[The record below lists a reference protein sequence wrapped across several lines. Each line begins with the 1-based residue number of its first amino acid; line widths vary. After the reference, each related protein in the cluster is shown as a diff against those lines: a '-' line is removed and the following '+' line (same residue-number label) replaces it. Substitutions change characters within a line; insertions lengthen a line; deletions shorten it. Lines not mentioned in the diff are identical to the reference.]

1 MCIFVQNLDSP
12 VGNIVVKSNGSA
24 ITDIFL
30 GECASENSDT
40 LTQKAVNELKRYF
53 DGTLTEF
60 TFPIELSGTDFQK
73 RVWKILTEIPYGKT
87 FSYGDV
93 AKRLGGKRYSRA
105 VGGAVNKNPVLIAVP
120 CHRVIG
126 TDGSL
131 TGFAC
136 GISVKKYLLALEKE
150 NDFHK

>member
-1 MCIFVQNLDSP
+1 MCIFVQNFDSP

-30 GECASENSDT
+30 GECASGNPDV
-40 LTQKAVNELKRYF
+40 LTQKAVNELKCYF

-87 FSYGDV
+87 VSYGDI
-93 AKRLGGKRYSRA
+93 AEKIGGKRYSRA
-105 VGGAVNKNPVLIAVP
+105 VGGAVNKNPVLIAIP

-136 GISVKKYLLALEKE
+136 GISVKKYLLVLEKE
-150 NDFHK
+150 NDFQK

>member
-12 VGNIVVKSNGSA
+12 VGNIVVKSSGSA

-30 GECASENSDT
+30 GECASGNPDV

-60 TFPIELSGTDFQK
+60 TFPIEFSGTDFQK

-93 AKRLGGKRYSRA
+93 AKLLGGKRYSRA
-105 VGGAVNKNPVLIAVP
+105 VGGAVNKNPVLIVVP

-126 TDGSL
+126 ADGSL

-136 GISVKKYLLALEKE
+136 GIPVKKYLLELEKE
-150 NDFHK
+150 NDFQK

>member
-12 VGNIVVKSNGSA
+12 VGNIVVKSSGSA

-30 GECASENSDT
+30 GECASGNPDT

-73 RVWKILTEIPYGKT
+73 QVWKILTEIPYGKT

-126 TDGSL
+126 ADGSL

-136 GISVKKYLLALEKE
+136 GISVKKYLLNLEKE
-150 NDFHK
+150 NAVQK

>member
-40 LTQKAVNELKRYF
+40 LTQKSVNELKRYF

>member
-1 MCIFVQNLDSP
+1 MCIFVQKFDSP

>member
-1 MCIFVQNLDSP
+1 MIFTQNFNSP
-12 VGNIVVKSNGSA
+12 VGNMVIKSNGSVITEMA
-24 ITDIFL
+24 IAEKVN
-30 GECASENSDT
+30 ECSDA

-53 DGTLTEF
+53 DGTLTSF
-60 TFPIELSGTDFQK
+60 SFPIESDGTAFQK
-73 RVWKILTEIPYGKT
+73 KVWKILTEIPYGET
-87 FSYGDV
+87 VSYGDI
-93 AKRLGGKRYSRA
+93 AEKIGGKRYSRA

-136 GISVKKYLLALEKE
+136 GLSVKKYLLDLEKE
-150 NDFHK
+150 NVIEK